1 MIGFYNYTVI
11 LTYIGLFSSI
21 LGMVFALN
29 GRTSIAIFCLMFSG
43 LCDMFDGQVASTKKD
58 RTEEEKKFGIQ
69 IDSLCDVICFGV
81 LPAVI
86 GYSLNI
92 STTIGYACM
101 SLFVL
106 GGVIRLAFFNVM
118 AEKKVETNDDKPSYY
133 RGLPI
138 TSSALIFPGLMLIN
152 KIIPFGNALP
162 LIYEI
167 ALLTCAFLF
176 VIDIQIHKPKK
187 VGKFLLLLLGLIL
200 FVLYFEFK
208 FTF

>member
-1 MIGFYNYTVI
+1 MIGFYNYTVV

-21 LGMVFALN
+21 IGIVLALN
-29 GRTSIAIFCLMFSG
+29 GNTSLSIFCLMFSG
-43 LCDMFDGQVASTKKD
+43 FCDMFDGQVASTKKD

-81 LPAVI
+81 FPAVI

-92 STTIGYACM
+92 SSPVGYACM
-101 SLFVL
+101 ALFVL

-118 AEKKVETNDDKPSYY
+118 AEKREESTDDTPAYY

-138 TSSALIFPGLMLIN
+138 TSSALIFPAIMLIN
-152 KIIPFGNALP
+152 KLYPFGESLP

-167 ALLTCAFLF
+167 TLLICAFLF

-187 VGKFLLLLLGLIL
+187 VGKFLMLLLGIVL
-200 FVLYFEFK
+200 FVLYFEFI
-208 FTF
+208 F

>member
-1 MIGFYNYTVI
+1 MIGFYNYTVV

-21 LGMVFALN
+21 IGIVLALN
-29 GRTSIAIFCLMFSG
+29 GNTSLAIFCLMFSG
-43 LCDMFDGQVASTKKD
+43 FCDMFDGQVASTKKD

-69 IDSLCDVICFGV
+69 IDSLCDIICFGV
-81 LPAVI
+81 FPAVI

-92 STTIGYACM
+92 SSPVGYACM
-101 SLFVL
+101 ALFVL

-118 AEKKVETNDDKPSYY
+118 AEKREESTDDTPSYY

-138 TSSALIFPGLMLIN
+138 TSSALIFPAIMLIN
-152 KIIPFGNALP
+152 KLYPFGESLP

-167 ALLTCAFLF
+167 TLLICAFLF

-187 VGKFLLLLLGLIL
+187 VGKFLMLLLGIVL
-200 FVLYFEFK
+200 FVLYFEFI
-208 FTF
+208 F